1 MFTVKRLLL
10 SLFII
15 AASLSTAQSFAQDY
29 EYSAERTALLLVDP
43 FNEFL
48 SEGGRL
54 YPISKGT
61 LDAVNAIENMKTAV
75 QAARDSGMQII
86 YVPHHHT
93 EEGDYTGWKF
103 LNPTQAGTA
112 QGQLFA
118 AGTWNAEYHPELGKQ
133 AGDLEAAQHWN
144 ASGFANTDLEYLLKT
159 RGIDHVVLAGMRA
172 NTCIESTGRYAVE
185 LGYHTTLLKDAI
197 GAFNMQEMEAAIDV
211 NFPAFAHGVLT
222 TENFVKGIKE

>member
-54 YPISKGT
+54 HPISKGT

-103 LNPTQAGTA
+103 LNPTQDR
-112 QGQLFA
+112 
-118 AGTWNAEYHPELGKQ
+118 K
-133 AGDLEAAQHWN
+133 
-144 ASGFANTDLEYLLKT
+144 S
-159 RGIDHVVLAGMRA
+159 VV
-172 NTCIESTGRYAVE
+172 
-185 LGYHTTLLKDAI
+185 
-197 GAFNMQEMEAAIDV
+197 
-211 NFPAFAHGVLT
+211 
-222 TENFVKGIKE
+222 